1 MASFRKS
8 SSWCVLCLAFFLWR
22 SAFVAGGGGR
32 WSPLGATRGGTPR
45 CVVRAEMRKEWHT
58 PPEVVTSQ
66 IRDSASASEIL
77 ERLGQERNNPG
88 LNLINIGTSWEGL
101 ANFGHTVVREVE
113 EDPMMDEFVDLT
125 LRLLKQSLFE
135 NPTPYARACANMFW
149 ASAKLGKAGLL
160 TQHLARVEDS
170 LSEAV
175 VATSRFM
182 DQEAVAK
189 VIWSCA
195 ELRLPEKTL
204 KKVISS
210 ITYTLVDVADRLQAR
225 SVSTILVAAAKLGRR
240 SPELLD
246 QMPLIAEVLPELIL
260 HMEAQQVCNSIWAIA
275 KLPKT
280 QSTCLLPVI
289 GSLTQQAT
297 EVIQNMNAQ
306 GIANIVWATAVL
318 KNAAPKLLKFIP
330 ILIDHLIQSEDL
342 VMDMGSQEVANC
354 LWAAAKLQH
363 LVPEI
368 HKLIPVL
375 GKRLEP
381 TIPQMID
388 QAVSSTLLAIGQ
400 LPEHFQVL
408 RSSVAPL
415 ARRMLSVL
423 RGAPLREVSNA
434 CWGLAICRHA
444 DASRTIQQTW
454 LSDVST
460 FFDIL
465 IIHLYNFNIFQPNR

>member
-1 MASFRKS
+1 
-8 SSWCVLCLAFFLWR
+8 
-22 SAFVAGGGGR
+22 
-32 WSPLGATRGGTPR
+32 
-45 CVVRAEMRKEWHT
+45 
-58 PPEVVTSQ
+58 
-66 IRDSASASEIL
+66 
-77 ERLGQERNNPG
+77 
-88 LNLINIGTSWEGL
+88 
-101 ANFGHTVVREVE
+101 
-113 EDPMMDEFVDLT
+113 MDEFVDLT

-454 LSDVST
+454 LSDVVST